1 MIEHRLVFRM
11 ASTLADFDAED
22 THACV
27 SVFVSEAPD
36 SPGGGRERE
45 PSHMA
50 VKNTERNPHYRKKKR
65 AHLQHQ
71 TAYLMYTFQDDE
83 KPFLKSDVPAS
94 PLCKRKF
101 RFLISA
107 SSITVKP
114 SG

>member
-71 TAYLMYTFQDDE
+71 TAYLMYTF
-83 KPFLKSDVPAS
+83 P
-94 PLCKRKF
+94 
-101 RFLISA
+101 
-107 SSITVKP
+107 
-114 SG
+114 G